1 MTKHNY
7 CTILFSQSSSLLV
20 LNMDC
25 CRITYGEDI
34 DFYTSVENIKIYCEQ
49 TLKTIDLIRDMD
61 VEDITKNINEGKIVI
76 PMKPKKLLDT
86 LIASKNKKH
95 STPKTFEEIHKYLLK
110 HLQTNI
116 NINAINFPSENNL
129 EEIKIFLKTYNIT
142 IKKSKAFTFY
152 LHSAFGYFL
161 DIFFNQYTTNNK
173 DKPWK
178 DFIKKHFNISDGH
191 GRKLRI
197 IGRLVSK
204 YPKLKLLSIKFE
216 DFWKIHIDVEKM
228 INHEDYKQF
237 WI

>member
-25 CRITYGEDI
+25 YRITYGEDI

-142 IKKSKAFTFY
+142 IKKVRLLHFIYIQHLDTFW
-152 LHSAFGYFL
+152 
-161 DIFFNQYTTNNK
+161 IFSLINIRLT
-173 DKPWK
+173 
-178 DFIKKHFNISDGH
+178 IK
-191 GRKLRI
+191 
-197 IGRLVSK
+197 
-204 YPKLKLLSIKFE
+204 
-216 DFWKIHIDVEKM
+216 
-228 INHEDYKQF
+228 INHGK
-237 WI
+237 IL